1 MRGGLPVVFAALVL
15 ATPASATPGST
26 SFKITGYE
34 YAFTSTVGS
43 FAGRGT
49 GNTGDTGFWN
59 ATVNHDRLGARSAF
73 VNGGTFVI
81 TVKKATG
88 GLDAVAGTFVHHGGT
103 IATLKPGAN
112 CTNQQYRVTAK
123 LQDVLTP
130 SSSGGSGMLSA
141 TLTHYRLR
149 ALGRCIAYKARV
161 AGAAPG
167 EGANGRREGILVTA
181 DLEARRRRHRG
192 CRPGEQ
198 ECCDPDCESTAHEIP
213 PTGFEPVL
221 PP

>member
-1 MRGGLPVVFAALVL
+1 MRGAASQKLSCVGPSPRRLAVQVSTLSRWQHGFESRRGYLVRGGLPVVFAALVL

-49 GNTGDTGFWN
+49 GNTGDSGFWN
-59 ATVNHDRLGARSAF
+59 ATVNHDRLGLRSAF

-149 ALGRCIAYKARV
+149 ALGRCLAYKARV
-161 AGAAPG
+161 AGSVS
-167 EGANGRREGILVTA
+167 LTY
-181 DLEARRRRHRG
+181 
-192 CRPGEQ
+192 
-198 ECCDPDCESTAHEIP
+198 
-213 PTGFEPVL
+213 
-221 PP
+221 